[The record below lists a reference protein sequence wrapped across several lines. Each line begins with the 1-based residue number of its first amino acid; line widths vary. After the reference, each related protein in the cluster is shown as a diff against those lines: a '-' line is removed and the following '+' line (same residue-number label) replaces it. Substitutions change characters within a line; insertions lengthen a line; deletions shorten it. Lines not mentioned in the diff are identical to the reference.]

1 MNVSRRQLSAL
12 DRSATS
18 PEKVRYS
25 NHKALSIAVVLVGIC
40 YVAVAALAAP
50 SDPADERPVKR
61 LLDYVEAEGDAE
73 PSSLG
78 LPVQWLTATRLLF
91 NASKSPALRDGTPIP
106 YLEKIDGLTMTNDV
120 EYFQVMLF
128 DLTTRTTSRHLDGKM
143 DMSLEK
149 DLKFDGHDEIAV
161 GYLRYGYSNRP
172 QERDR
177 SYSKGAKGPFGEE
190 EPFIFYAKDHPPTES
205 ESCPGYEGRKT
216 RALRLKPE
224 HGCLQTP
231 DSRLPAETPMI
242 YFRADGK
249 RIDIDVQAQ
258 DFLMVHWIEWLGAYL
273 LNDSTTRLNGRRKPF
288 SLMMPGG
295 QVLAVPF
302 TSHWTP
308 SHVRPTR
315 AGFIGTI
322 NLGSARRQSGLFL
335 MHQGTIVQVAEGP
348 VHPQVSVSPDGCHVA
363 YIADIYLPL
372 ASPFRPTYRRVRVMD
387 VCAGLE
393 ISPASNPFQW

>member
-1 MNVSRRQLSAL
+1 MNHPQAL
-12 DRSATS
+12 
-18 PEKVRYS
+18 YS
-25 NHKALSIAVVLVGIC
+25 DPKQCTISLKKAWSGSHKLLSITLVLIGLFIT
-40 YVAVAALAAP
+40 AGAAMASPA
-50 SDPADERPVKR
+50 DRADERPTKR

-73 PSSLG
+73 PSPLG
-78 LPVQWLTATRLLF
+78 LPVQWLTTTRLLF

-106 YLEKIDGLTMTNDV
+106 YIEKIDGLMMTNYA
-120 EYFQVMLF
+120 EYHRVMLF
-128 DLTTRTTSRHLDGKM
+128 DLNTGRTTSHLDGM
-143 DMSLEK
+143 LYIPLEK
-149 DLKFDGHDEIAV
+149 DLKYDGHDEIVAV
-161 GYLRYGYSNRP
+161 HLRYGYSNRP

-177 SYSKGAKGPFGEE
+177 SYSKGTSGPFGEE
-190 EPFIFYAKDHPPTES
+190 RPFTHYAKDQPSHENQ
-205 ESCPGYEGRKT
+205 SCPGYEGRKT

-231 DSRLPAETPMI
+231 DSRLPETPMI

-322 NLGSARRQSGLFL
+322 NLGSARQQSGLFL